1 MKMNR
6 SDIAYNDI
14 LKELQRCKNI
24 LKTKDTII
32 DVLQDHIKSDAKIIS
47 ALYTELKKYKPS

>member
-1 MKMNR
+1 MNR

-24 LKTKDTII
+24 IEAKDTII
-32 DVLQDHIKSDAKIIS
+32 DILQDHIKSDAKIIS

>member
-1 MKMNR
+1 MTNR

-24 LKTKDTII
+24 IEAKDTII
-32 DVLQDHIKSDAKIIS
+32 DILQERIKSDAEIIS
-47 ALYTELKKYKPS
+47 ALYTELKKKNKPS

>member
-1 MKMNR
+1 MTNR

-24 LKTKDTII
+24 LEAKNTII
-32 DVLQDHIKSDAKIIS
+32 EILQDQVKTDAKIIS